1 MCKPAA
7 LYSRCS
13 DERNYGH
20 GAVVEEFTITYGA
33 VTHVGQVRTGNEDS
47 LLADNNV
54 FMVADGMGGHNAGE
68 VASLMAV
75 EHLREAASGIIAE
88 TDLVQA
94 LTHANEVIYAESMT
108 NHLHHGMG
116 TTLAA
121 MVVLDN
127 NSIVVAHV
135 GDSRVYM
142 WNEGSLTR
150 LSKDH
155 SYVQELVD
163 EGIVSIEEART
174 HPRRNI
180 VTRALGIDAEVDIEA
195 NTFPVTVGAWYVLCS
210 DGLVDEISD
219 ADIAK
224 VLERCTTPHEASQ
237 ALVDA
242 ANAAGGRDNITVIVV
257 STASPYAEVV
267 VPAEVPS
274 ASGTDDTDPAGVPV
288 VETPAPVPAPTPAK
302 KKFRFGPVL
311 FWSALGG
318 IVLAVLVV
326 FAAYGRTG
334 YFVSFQG
341 DDVVVLKGRPG
352 GVLWFNPTVEARTTL
367 TRSDLTEAFALEIT
381 GEPTFSESSAAQTY
395 VNGIRDEVQP
405 NTTTT
410 LPAIVTTT
418 MPSTSVL
425 STSTTSSTST
435 NLVK

>member
-7 LYSRCS
+7 LCLRCS

-75 EHLREAASGIIAE
+75 EQLREAAGSIIAE

-94 LTHANEVIYAESMT
+94 LEQANEVIYAESMT

-121 MVVLDN
+121 MVVLEN
-127 NSIVVAHV
+127 NTLVVAHV

-142 WNEGSLTR
+142 WNEGALSR

-180 VTRALGIDAEVDIEA
+180 VTRALGIDADVEVEA

-224 VLERCTTPHEASQ
+224 VLERCTSPHEAAQ

-257 STASPYAEVV
+257 STALPEAEVV
-267 VPAEVPS
+267 EPVEIPS
-274 ASGTDDTDPAGVPV
+274 SSGVDDTDPAGIPV
-288 VETPAPVPAPTPAK
+288 VEKATAASAPASAPAK

-367 TRSDLTEAFALEIT
+367 TRSDLSDELALEIA
-381 GEPTFSESSAAQTY
+381 GEPTFGESSAAQTY

-405 NTTTT
+405 NPTTT
-410 LPAIVTTT
+410 LPAVVTTT
-418 MPSTSVL
+418 TS
-425 STSTTSSTST
+425 STSTTSSTTST
-435 NLVK
+435 VVK

>member
-1 MCKPAA
+1 M
-7 LYSRCS
+7 
-13 DERNYGH
+13 
-20 GAVVEEFTITYGA
+20 EEFTITYGA

-68 VASLMAV
+68 IASLMAV
-75 EHLREAASGIIAE
+75 EQLREAAGSIIAE
-88 TDLVQA
+88 TDLVKA
-94 LTHANEVIYAESMT
+94 LESANEVIYAESMT

-142 WNEGSLTR
+142 WHEKALTR

-163 EGIVSIEEART
+163 EGIVSIDEART

-180 VTRALGIDAEVDIEA
+180 VTRALGIDAEVNVEA

-224 VLERCTTPHEASQ
+224 VLQRCTTPHEAAQ

-257 STASPYAEVV
+257 STASPHAEVV
-267 VPAEVPS
+267 VP
-274 ASGTDDTDPAGVPV
+274 
-288 VETPAPVPAPTPAK
+288 VEAPVSPITPPPPYSENDPVIVMRDAPAK

-311 FWSALGG
+311 FWSALVG

-334 YFVSFQG
+334 YFVGFQG

-367 TRSDLTEAFALEIT
+367 TRSDLTEDFALEIT

-418 MPSTSVL
+418 MPT
-425 STSTTSSTST
+425 TSTTSSTST
-435 NLVK
+435 TLVK

>member
-1 MCKPAA
+1 M
-7 LYSRCS
+7 
-13 DERNYGH
+13 
-20 GAVVEEFTITYGA
+20 EEFTITYGA

-94 LTHANEVIYAESMT
+94 LVHANEVIYAESMT

-127 NSIVVAHV
+127 NNIVVAHV

-142 WNEGSLTR
+142 WHEKALTR

-180 VTRALGIDAEVDIEA
+180 VTRALGIDAEVDVEA

-257 STASPYAEVV
+257 STAAPHAEVV
-267 VPAEVPS
+267 VPVEEPVSPITPPPPAS
-274 ASGTDDTDPAGVPV
+274 ANDPVITMR
-288 VETPAPVPAPTPAK
+288 ETPAK

-367 TRSDLTEAFALEIT
+367 TRSDLSDELALEIA

-405 NTTTT
+405 NPTTT

-418 MPSTSVL
+418 VPSTSVPST

-435 NLVK
+435 TLVK

>member
-1 MCKPAA
+1 
-7 LYSRCS
+7 
-13 DERNYGH
+13 
-20 GAVVEEFTITYGA
+20 
-33 VTHVGQVRTGNEDS
+33 VGQVRTGNEDS

-75 EHLREAASGIIAE
+75 EQLREAASGIIAE

-94 LTHANEVIYAESMT
+94 LESANEVIYAESMT

-121 MVVLDN
+121 MVVLEN
-127 NSIVVAHV
+127 NTLVVAHV

-142 WNEGSLTR
+142 WHEGALSR

-163 EGIVSIEEART
+163 EGIVSIDEART

-180 VTRALGIDAEVDIEA
+180 VTRALGIDADVEVEA

-224 VLERCTTPHEASQ
+224 VLERCTSPHEAAQ

-257 STASPYAEVV
+257 STASPDAEVV
-267 VPAEVPS
+267 VPVETPS
-274 ASGTDDTDPAGVPV
+274 SSGVDDTDPAGIPV
-288 VETPAPVPAPTPAK
+288 VEAPASATTAAPAK

-367 TRSDLTEAFALEIT
+367 TRSDLTDSLALEIA

-405 NTTTT
+405 NPTTT
-410 LPAIVTTT
+410 LPAVVTTT
-418 MPSTSVL
+418 S
-425 STSTTSSTST
+425 STSTTSSTTST
-435 NLVK
+435 VVE

>member
-1 MCKPAA
+1 MRCPAVSVDLHDSRLTSSA
-7 LYSRCS
+7 KNLSTLGRLGAMKSLYFQCAARSVL
-13 DERNYGH
+13 GL
-20 GAVVEEFTITYGA
+20 
-33 VTHVGQVRTGNEDS
+33 VRSGNEDS
-47 LLADNNV
+47 ALIGSQVIA
-54 FMVADGMGGHNAGE
+54 VADGMGGHNAGE

-75 EHLREAASGIIAE
+75 EQLREAAGSIIAE

-94 LTHANEVIYAESMT
+94 LEQANEVIYAESMT

-121 MVVLDN
+121 MVVLEN
-127 NSIVVAHV
+127 NTLVVAHV

-142 WNEGSLTR
+142 WNEGALSR

-180 VTRALGIDAEVDIEA
+180 VTRALGIDADVEVEA

-224 VLERCTTPHEASQ
+224 VLERCTSPHEAAQ

-257 STASPYAEVV
+257 STASPDAEVV
-267 VPAEVPS
+267 VPVEEPPS
-274 ASGTDDTDPAGVPV
+274 PISPPRDSDN
-288 VETPAPVPAPTPAK
+288 APVLVMRETPAK

-367 TRSDLTEAFALEIT
+367 TRSDLSDELALEIA

-405 NTTTT
+405 NPTTT
-410 LPAIVTTT
+410 LPAVVTTT
-418 MPSTSVL
+418 TS
-425 STSTTSSTST
+425 STSTTSSTTST
-435 NLVK
+435 VVE

>member
-1 MCKPAA
+1 M
-7 LYSRCS
+7 
-13 DERNYGH
+13 
-20 GAVVEEFTITYGA
+20 EEFTIAYGA
-33 VTHVGQVRTGNEDS
+33 VTHVGQVRTSNEDS

-75 EHLREAASGIIAE
+75 DHLREAASGIIAE

-94 LTHANEVIYAESMT
+94 LENANEVIYAESMT

-121 MVVLDN
+121 MVVLEN
-127 NSIVVAHV
+127 NTLVVAHV

-142 WNEGSLTR
+142 WHEGSLSR

-180 VTRALGIDAEVDIEA
+180 VTRALGIDANVEVEA

-224 VLERCTTPHEASQ
+224 VLERCTSPHEAAQ

-257 STASPYAEVV
+257 STASPDAEAVEPV
-267 VPAEVPS
+267 EAPASPIS
-274 ASGTDDTDPAGVPV
+274 PPRDSDN
-288 VETPAPVPAPTPAK
+288 APVIVMRETPAK

-318 IVLAVLVV
+318 ILLAVLVV

-334 YFVSFQG
+334 YLVSFQG

-367 TRSDLTEAFALEIT
+367 TRSDLTDALALEIA

-405 NTTTT
+405 NPTTT
-410 LPAIVTTT
+410 LPAVVTTT
-418 MPSTSVL
+418 TS
-425 STSTTSSTST
+425 STSTTSSTTST
-435 NLVK
+435 VVK

>member
-1 MCKPAA
+1 M
-7 LYSRCS
+7 
-13 DERNYGH
+13 
-20 GAVVEEFTITYGA
+20 EEFTITYGA

-94 LTHANEVIYAESMT
+94 LVHANEVIYAESMT

-127 NSIVVAHV
+127 NNIVVAHV

-142 WNEGSLTR
+142 WNEEALTR

-180 VTRALGIDAEVDIEA
+180 VTRALGIDAEVDVEA

-257 STASPYAEVV
+257 ATASPHAEPV
-267 VPAEVPS
+267 VPVEAPVSPTTPRPPRS
-274 ASGTDDTDPAGVPV
+274 ANDPVITMH
-288 VETPAPVPAPTPAK
+288 ETPAK
-302 KKFRFGPVL
+302 RKFRFGPVL

-367 TRSDLTEAFALEIT
+367 TRSDLSDELALEIA

-405 NTTTT
+405 NPTTT

-418 MPSTSVL
+418 VPSTSVPST

-435 NLVK
+435 TLVK

>member
-1 MCKPAA
+1 
-7 LYSRCS
+7 
-13 DERNYGH
+13 
-20 GAVVEEFTITYGA
+20 VEEFTITYGA
-33 VTHVGQVRTGNEDS
+33 VTHVGQVRTSNEDS

-75 EHLREAASGIIAE
+75 DHLREAASGIIAE

-94 LTHANEVIYAESMT
+94 LENANEVIYAESMT

-121 MVVLDN
+121 MVVLEN
-127 NSIVVAHV
+127 NNIVVAHV

-142 WNEGSLTR
+142 WHEGALSR

-180 VTRALGIDAEVDIEA
+180 VTRALGIDADVEVEA
-195 NTFPVTVGAWYVLCS
+195 NTFSVTVGAWYVLCS

-224 VLERCTTPHEASQ
+224 VLARCTSPHEASQ

-257 STASPYAEVV
+257 STASPDTEPV
-267 VPAEVPS
+267 VPVEVPS
-274 ASGTDDTDPAGVPV
+274 TSGADDTNPAGIPV
-288 VETPAPVPAPTPAK
+288 VEAATPAPASAPAK

-311 FWSALGG
+311 FWSALVG

-367 TRSDLTEAFALEIT
+367 TRSDLTDSLALEIA

-405 NTTTT
+405 NPTTT
-410 LPAIVTTT
+410 LPAVVTTT
-418 MPSTSVL
+418 SS
-425 STSTTSSTST
+425 STSTTSSTTST
-435 NLVK
+435 VVE

>member
-1 MCKPAA
+1 M
-7 LYSRCS
+7 
-13 DERNYGH
+13 
-20 GAVVEEFTITYGA
+20 EEFTIAYGA
-33 VTHVGQVRTGNEDS
+33 VTHVGQVRTSNEDS

-68 VASLMAV
+68 VASVMAV
-75 EHLREAASGIIAE
+75 DHLREAASGIIAE

-94 LTHANEVIYAESMT
+94 LEHANEVIYAESMT

-121 MVVLDN
+121 MVVLEN

-142 WNEGSLTR
+142 WHEGALSR

-163 EGIVSIEEART
+163 EGIVSIDEART

-180 VTRALGIDAEVDIEA
+180 VTRALGIDANVEVEA
-195 NTFPVTVGAWYVLCS
+195 NTFSVTVGAWYVLCS

-224 VLERCTTPHEASQ
+224 VLGRCTSPHEAAQ

-257 STASPYAEVV
+257 STASPDAEVV
-267 VPAEVPS
+267 VPVEEPPS
-274 ASGTDDTDPAGVPV
+274 PISPPRDSDN
-288 VETPAPVPAPTPAK
+288 APVLVMRETPAK

-367 TRSDLTEAFALEIT
+367 TRGDLTDSLALEIA

-405 NTTTT
+405 NPTTT
-410 LPAIVTTT
+410 LPAVVTTT
-418 MPSTSVL
+418 SS
-425 STSTTSSTST
+425 STSTTSSTTST
-435 NLVK
+435 VVE

>member
-1 MCKPAA
+1 M
-7 LYSRCS
+7 
-13 DERNYGH
+13 
-20 GAVVEEFTITYGA
+20 EEFTITYGA

-75 EHLREAASGIIAE
+75 EQLREAAGSIIAE

-94 LTHANEVIYAESMT
+94 LEQANEVIYAESMT

-121 MVVLDN
+121 MVVLEN
-127 NSIVVAHV
+127 NTLVVAHV
-135 GDSRVYM
+135 GDSRVYI
-142 WNEGSLTR
+142 WHEGSLSR

-180 VTRALGIDAEVDIEA
+180 VTRALGIDADVEVEA

-219 ADIAK
+219 ADIVK
-224 VLERCTTPHEASQ
+224 VLERCTSPHEAAQ

-257 STASPYAEVV
+257 STALPEAEVV
-267 VPAEVPS
+267 EPVEIPS
-274 ASGTDDTDPAGVPV
+274 SSGVDDTDPAGIPV
-288 VETPAPVPAPTPAK
+288 VEAVTPVTAAAPAK

-311 FWSALGG
+311 FWSALVG

-367 TRSDLTEAFALEIT
+367 TRSDLTDSLALEIA

-405 NTTTT
+405 NPTTT
-410 LPAIVTTT
+410 LPAVVTTT
-418 MPSTSVL
+418 SS
-425 STSTTSSTST
+425 STSTTSSTTST
-435 NLVK
+435 VVE

>member
-1 MCKPAA
+1 M
-7 LYSRCS
+7 
-13 DERNYGH
+13 
-20 GAVVEEFTITYGA
+20 EEFTITYGA

-75 EHLREAASGIIAE
+75 EQLREAAGSIIAE

-94 LTHANEVIYAESMT
+94 LEQANEVIYAESMT

-121 MVVLDN
+121 MVVLEN
-127 NSIVVAHV
+127 NTLVVAHV

-142 WNEGSLTR
+142 WNEGALSR

-180 VTRALGIDAEVDIEA
+180 VTRALGIDADVEVEA

-224 VLERCTTPHEASQ
+224 VLARCTSPHEASQ

-257 STASPYAEVV
+257 STASPDAEVV
-267 VPAEVPS
+267 VPVEVPS
-274 ASGTDDTDPAGVPV
+274 SSGVDDTDPAGIPV
-288 VETPAPVPAPTPAK
+288 VEKATTAAASAPAK
-302 KKFRFGPVL
+302 KKFRFGPVW

-367 TRSDLTEAFALEIT
+367 TRSDLSDELALEIA
-381 GEPTFSESSAAQTY
+381 GEPTFGESSAAQTY

-405 NTTTT
+405 NPTTT
-410 LPAIVTTT
+410 LPAVVTTT
-418 MPSTSVL
+418 S
-425 STSTTSSTST
+425 STSTTSSTTST
-435 NLVK
+435 VVE

>member
-1 MCKPAA
+1 M
-7 LYSRCS
+7 
-13 DERNYGH
+13 
-20 GAVVEEFTITYGA
+20 EEFTITYGA

-94 LTHANEVIYAESMT
+94 LVHANEVIYAESMT

-127 NSIVVAHV
+127 NNIVVAHV

-142 WNEGSLTR
+142 WHEKALTR

-180 VTRALGIDAEVDIEA
+180 VTRALGIDAEVDVEA

-257 STASPYAEVV
+257 STAAPHAEVV
-267 VPAEVPS
+267 VPVEEPVSPITPPPPDS
-274 ASGTDDTDPAGVPV
+274 ANAPV
-288 VETPAPVPAPTPAK
+288 ITMNETPATPAK

-367 TRSDLTEAFALEIT
+367 TRSDLSDELALEIA

-405 NTTTT
+405 NPTTT
-410 LPAIVTTT
+410 LPAVVTTT
-418 MPSTSVL
+418 TS
-425 STSTTSSTST
+425 STSTTSSTTST
-435 NLVK
+435 VVE

>member
-1 MCKPAA
+1 MWHEGA
-7 LYSRCS
+7 LS
-13 DERNYGH
+13 
-20 GAVVEEFTITYGA
+20 
-33 VTHVGQVRTGNEDS
+33 
-47 LLADNNV
+47 
-54 FMVADGMGGHNAGE
+54 
-68 VASLMAV
+68 
-75 EHLREAASGIIAE
+75 
-88 TDLVQA
+88 
-94 LTHANEVIYAESMT
+94 
-108 NHLHHGMG
+108 
-116 TTLAA
+116 
-121 MVVLDN
+121 
-127 NSIVVAHV
+127 
-135 GDSRVYM
+135 
-142 WNEGSLTR
+142 R

-180 VTRALGIDAEVDIEA
+180 VTRALGIDADVEVEA

-224 VLERCTTPHEASQ
+224 VLERCTSPHEAAQ

-257 STASPYAEVV
+257 STALPEAEVV
-267 VPAEVPS
+267 EPVGEPS
-274 ASGTDDTDPAGVPV
+274 SSGVDDTDPAGIPV
-288 VETPAPVPAPTPAK
+288 VEKATAASAPASAPAK

-318 IVLAVLVV
+318 ILLAVLVV

-367 TRSDLTEAFALEIT
+367 TRSDLSDELALEIA
-381 GEPTFSESSAAQTY
+381 GEPTFGESSAAQTY

-405 NTTTT
+405 NPTTT
-410 LPAIVTTT
+410 LPAVATTT
-418 MPSTSVL
+418 SS
-425 STSTTSSTST
+425 STSTTSSTTST
-435 NLVK
+435 VVE

>member
-1 MCKPAA
+1 
-7 LYSRCS
+7 
-13 DERNYGH
+13 
-20 GAVVEEFTITYGA
+20 VEEFTITYGA

-68 VASLMAV
+68 VASVMAV
-75 EHLREAASGIIAE
+75 DHLREAASGIIAE

-94 LTHANEVIYAESMT
+94 LEHANEVIYAESMT

-127 NSIVVAHV
+127 NNIVVAHV

-142 WNEGSLTR
+142 WHEKALTR

-180 VTRALGIDAEVDIEA
+180 VTRALGIDAEVDVEA

-257 STASPYAEVV
+257 STAAPHAEVV
-267 VPAEVPS
+267 VPVEEPVSPITPPPPAS
-274 ASGTDDTDPAGVPV
+274 ANDPVITMR
-288 VETPAPVPAPTPAK
+288 ETPAK

-367 TRSDLTEAFALEIT
+367 TRSDLSDELALEIA

-418 MPSTSVL
+418 MPSTS
-425 STSTTSSTST
+425 TTSSTST
-435 NLVK
+435 TLAK

>member
-1 MCKPAA
+1 
-7 LYSRCS
+7 
-13 DERNYGH
+13 
-20 GAVVEEFTITYGA
+20 
-33 VTHVGQVRTGNEDS
+33 
-47 LLADNNV
+47 
-54 FMVADGMGGHNAGE
+54 
-68 VASLMAV
+68 
-75 EHLREAASGIIAE
+75 
-88 TDLVQA
+88 
-94 LTHANEVIYAESMT
+94 
-108 NHLHHGMG
+108 
-116 TTLAA
+116 
-121 MVVLDN
+121 
-127 NSIVVAHV
+127 
-135 GDSRVYM
+135 
-142 WNEGSLTR
+142 
-150 LSKDH
+150 
-155 SYVQELVD
+155 VQELVD

-180 VTRALGIDAEVDIEA
+180 VTRALGIDADVEVEA

-224 VLERCTTPHEASQ
+224 VLERCTSPHEAAQ

-257 STASPYAEVV
+257 STALPEAEVV
-267 VPAEVPS
+267 EPVEIPS
-274 ASGTDDTDPAGVPV
+274 SSGVDDTDPAGVPV
-288 VETPAPVPAPTPAK
+288 VETPAPAAAAVAAPAK

-367 TRSDLTEAFALEIT
+367 TRSDLSDELALEIA

-405 NTTTT
+405 NPTTT
-410 LPAIVTTT
+410 LPAVVTTT
-418 MPSTSVL
+418 TS
-425 STSTTSSTST
+425 STSTTSSTTST
-435 NLVK
+435 VVE

>member
-1 MCKPAA
+1 M
-7 LYSRCS
+7 
-13 DERNYGH
+13 
-20 GAVVEEFTITYGA
+20 EEFTITYGA

-94 LTHANEVIYAESMT
+94 LVHANEVIYAESMT

-127 NSIVVAHV
+127 NNIVVAHV

-142 WNEGSLTR
+142 WHEKALTR

-163 EGIVSIEEART
+163 EGIVSIDEART

-180 VTRALGIDAEVDIEA
+180 VTRALGIDAEVDVEA

-257 STASPYAEVV
+257 STAAPHAEVV
-267 VPAEVPS
+267 VP
-274 ASGTDDTDPAGVPV
+274 
-288 VETPAPVPAPTPAK
+288 VEAPVSPITPPPPYSENDPVIVMRETPAK
-302 KKFRFGPVL
+302 KKIRFGPVL
-311 FWSALGG
+311 FWSALVG

-326 FAAYGRTG
+326 FAAFGRTG

-367 TRSDLTEAFALEIT
+367 TRSDLSDELALEIA

-405 NTTTT
+405 NPTTT

-418 MPSTSVL
+418 VPSTSVPST

-435 NLVK
+435 TLAK

>member
-1 MCKPAA
+1 
-7 LYSRCS
+7 
-13 DERNYGH
+13 
-20 GAVVEEFTITYGA
+20 VEEFTITYGA
-33 VTHVGQVRTGNEDS
+33 VTHVGQVRTSNEDS

-68 VASLMAV
+68 VASVMAV
-75 EHLREAASGIIAE
+75 DHLREAASGIIAE

-94 LTHANEVIYAESMT
+94 LEHANEVIYAESMT

-121 MVVLDN
+121 MVVLEN

-142 WNEGSLTR
+142 WHEGALSR

-180 VTRALGIDAEVDIEA
+180 VTRALGIDANVEVEA
-195 NTFPVTVGAWYVLCS
+195 NTFSVTVGAWYVLCS

-224 VLERCTTPHEASQ
+224 VLGRCTSPHEAAQ

-257 STASPYAEVV
+257 STASPDAEVV
-267 VPAEVPS
+267 VPVEEPPS
-274 ASGTDDTDPAGVPV
+274 PISPPRDSDN
-288 VETPAPVPAPTPAK
+288 APVLVMRETPAK

-367 TRSDLTEAFALEIT
+367 TRSDLTDSLALEIA

-405 NTTTT
+405 NPTTT
-410 LPAIVTTT
+410 LPAVVTTT
-418 MPSTSVL
+418 SS
-425 STSTTSSTST
+425 STSTTSSTTST
-435 NLVK
+435 VVE

>member
-1 MCKPAA
+1 M
-7 LYSRCS
+7 
-13 DERNYGH
+13 
-20 GAVVEEFTITYGA
+20 EEFTIAYGA

-75 EHLREAASGIIAE
+75 EQLREAASGIIAE

-94 LTHANEVIYAESMT
+94 LESANEVIYAESMT

-121 MVVLDN
+121 MVVLEN
-127 NSIVVAHV
+127 NTLVVAHV

-142 WNEGSLTR
+142 WHEGALSR

-163 EGIVSIEEART
+163 EGIVSIDEART

-180 VTRALGIDAEVDIEA
+180 VTRALGIDADVEVEA

-224 VLERCTTPHEASQ
+224 VLERCTSPHEAAQ

-257 STASPYAEVV
+257 STASPDAEVV
-267 VPAEVPS
+267 VPVETPS
-274 ASGTDDTDPAGVPV
+274 SSGVDDTDPAGIPV
-288 VETPAPVPAPTPAK
+288 VEAPASATTAAPAK

-367 TRSDLTEAFALEIT
+367 TRSDLTDSLALEIA

-405 NTTTT
+405 NPTTT
-410 LPAIVTTT
+410 LPAVVTTT
-418 MPSTSVL
+418 S
-425 STSTTSSTST
+425 STSTTSSTTST
-435 NLVK
+435 VVE

>member
-1 MCKPAA
+1 M
-7 LYSRCS
+7 
-13 DERNYGH
+13 
-20 GAVVEEFTITYGA
+20 
-33 VTHVGQVRTGNEDS
+33 
-47 LLADNNV
+47 
-54 FMVADGMGGHNAGE
+54 
-68 VASLMAV
+68 
-75 EHLREAASGIIAE
+75 
-88 TDLVQA
+88 
-94 LTHANEVIYAESMT
+94 
-108 NHLHHGMG
+108 
-116 TTLAA
+116 
-121 MVVLDN
+121 
-127 NSIVVAHV
+127 
-135 GDSRVYM
+135 
-142 WNEGSLTR
+142 
-150 LSKDH
+150 
-155 SYVQELVD
+155 
-163 EGIVSIEEART
+163 
-174 HPRRNI
+174 
-180 VTRALGIDAEVDIEA
+180 TRALGIDAEVDIEA

-257 STASPYAEVV
+257 STASPHAEVV

-288 VETPAPVPAPTPAK
+288 VETPAAVPAPTPTPAK

-367 TRSDLTEAFALEIT
+367 TRSDLSDELALEIT

-418 MPSTSVL
+418 VPST

-435 NLVK
+435 TLVK

>member
-1 MCKPAA
+1 M
-7 LYSRCS
+7 
-13 DERNYGH
+13 
-20 GAVVEEFTITYGA
+20 EEFTITYGA

-75 EHLREAASGIIAE
+75 EHLREAASGIIAK

-94 LTHANEVIYAESMT
+94 LVHANEVIYAESMT

-127 NSIVVAHV
+127 NNIVVAHV

-142 WNEGSLTR
+142 WHEKALTR

-180 VTRALGIDAEVDIEA
+180 VTRALGIDAEVDVEA

-257 STASPYAEVV
+257 STAAPHAEVV
-267 VPAEVPS
+267 VPVEEPVSPITPPPPAS
-274 ASGTDDTDPAGVPV
+274 ANDPVITMR
-288 VETPAPVPAPTPAK
+288 ETPAK

-367 TRSDLTEAFALEIT
+367 TRSDLSDELALEIT

-405 NTTTT
+405 NPTTT

-418 MPSTSVL
+418 VPSTSVPST

-435 NLVK
+435 TLVK

>member
-1 MCKPAA
+1 
-7 LYSRCS
+7 
-13 DERNYGH
+13 
-20 GAVVEEFTITYGA
+20 VEEFTITYGA
-33 VTHVGQVRTGNEDS
+33 VTHVGQVRTSNEDS

-75 EHLREAASGIIAE
+75 DHLREAASGIIAE

-94 LTHANEVIYAESMT
+94 LENANEVIYAESMT

-121 MVVLDN
+121 MVVLEN
-127 NSIVVAHV
+127 NNIVVAHV

-142 WNEGSLTR
+142 WHEGALSR

-180 VTRALGIDAEVDIEA
+180 VTRALGIDADVEIEA

-224 VLERCTTPHEASQ
+224 VLARCTSPHEASQ

-257 STASPYAEVV
+257 STASPDAEVRV
-267 VPAEVPS
+267 HVEVPS
-274 ASGTDDTDPAGVPV
+274 TSGADDTNPAGIPV
-288 VETPAPVPAPTPAK
+288 VEAATPAPASAPAK

-311 FWSALGG
+311 FWSALVG

-367 TRSDLTEAFALEIT
+367 TRSDLTDSLALEIA

-405 NTTTT
+405 NPTTT
-410 LPAIVTTT
+410 LPAVVTTT
-418 MPSTSVL
+418 SS
-425 STSTTSSTST
+425 STSTTSSTTST
-435 NLVK
+435 VVK

>member
-1 MCKPAA
+1 M
-7 LYSRCS
+7 
-13 DERNYGH
+13 
-20 GAVVEEFTITYGA
+20 EEFTITYGA

-94 LTHANEVIYAESMT
+94 LVHANEVIYAESMT

-127 NSIVVAHV
+127 NNIVVAHV

-142 WNEGSLTR
+142 WHEKALTR

-180 VTRALGIDAEVDIEA
+180 VTRALGIDAEVDVEA

-257 STASPYAEVV
+257 STAAPHAEPV
-267 VPAEVPS
+267 VPVEE
-274 ASGTDDTDPAGVPV
+274 PV
-288 VETPAPVPAPTPAK
+288 SPITPPPTHSENAPVIVMNETPAK

-367 TRSDLTEAFALEIT
+367 TRSDLTEALALEIA

-405 NTTTT
+405 NPTTT

-418 MPSTSVL
+418 MPT
-425 STSTTSSTST
+425 TSTTSSTST
-435 NLVK
+435 TLVK

>member
-1 MCKPAA
+1 M
-7 LYSRCS
+7 
-13 DERNYGH
+13 
-20 GAVVEEFTITYGA
+20 EEFTITYGA

-75 EHLREAASGIIAE
+75 EQLREAASGIIAE

-94 LTHANEVIYAESMT
+94 LVHANEVIYAESMT

-127 NSIVVAHV
+127 NNIVVAHV

-142 WNEGSLTR
+142 WHEKALTR

-180 VTRALGIDAEVDIEA
+180 VTRALGIDAEVDVEA

-257 STASPYAEVV
+257 STAAPHAEVV
-267 VPAEVPS
+267 VPVEEPVSPITPPPPAS
-274 ASGTDDTDPAGVPV
+274 ANDPVITMR
-288 VETPAPVPAPTPAK
+288 ETPAK

-367 TRSDLTEAFALEIT
+367 TRSDLSDELALEIA

-418 MPSTSVL
+418 MPSTS
-425 STSTTSSTST
+425 TTSSTST
-435 NLVK
+435 TLAK

>member
-1 MCKPAA
+1 
-7 LYSRCS
+7 
-13 DERNYGH
+13 
-20 GAVVEEFTITYGA
+20 VEEFTITYGA

-94 LTHANEVIYAESMT
+94 LVHANEVIYAESMT

-127 NSIVVAHV
+127 NNIVVAHV

-142 WNEGSLTR
+142 WHEKALTR

-180 VTRALGIDAEVDIEA
+180 VTRALGIDAEVDVEA

-257 STASPYAEVV
+257 STAAPHAEVV
-267 VPAEVPS
+267 VPVEEPVSPITPPPPAS
-274 ASGTDDTDPAGVPV
+274 ANDPVITMR
-288 VETPAPVPAPTPAK
+288 ETPAK

-367 TRSDLTEAFALEIT
+367 TRSDLSDELALEIA

-418 MPSTSVL
+418 MPSTS
-425 STSTTSSTST
+425 TTSSTST
-435 NLVK
+435 TLAK

>member
-1 MCKPAA
+1 
-7 LYSRCS
+7 
-13 DERNYGH
+13 
-20 GAVVEEFTITYGA
+20 
-33 VTHVGQVRTGNEDS
+33 
-47 LLADNNV
+47 
-54 FMVADGMGGHNAGE
+54 MVADGMGGHNAGE

-94 LTHANEVIYAESMT
+94 LESANEVIYAESMT

-127 NSIVVAHV
+127 NNIVVAHV

-142 WNEGSLTR
+142 WHEKALTR

-180 VTRALGIDAEVDIEA
+180 VTRALGIDAEVDVEA

-257 STASPYAEVV
+257 STAAPHAEVV
-267 VPAEVPS
+267 VPVEEPVSPITPPPPAS
-274 ASGTDDTDPAGVPV
+274 ANDPVITMR
-288 VETPAPVPAPTPAK
+288 ETPAK

-367 TRSDLTEAFALEIT
+367 TRSDLSDELALEIA

-405 NTTTT
+405 NPTTT

-418 MPSTSVL
+418 VPSTSVPST

-435 NLVK
+435 TLVK

>member
-1 MCKPAA
+1 M
-7 LYSRCS
+7 
-13 DERNYGH
+13 
-20 GAVVEEFTITYGA
+20 EEFTIAYGA
-33 VTHVGQVRTGNEDS
+33 VTHVGQVRTSNEDS

-68 VASLMAV
+68 VASVMAV
-75 EHLREAASGIIAE
+75 DHLREAASGIIAE

-94 LTHANEVIYAESMT
+94 LEHANEVIYAESMT

-121 MVVLDN
+121 MVVLEN

-142 WNEGSLTR
+142 WHEGALSR

-180 VTRALGIDAEVDIEA
+180 VTRALGIDANVEVEA
-195 NTFPVTVGAWYVLCS
+195 NTFSVTVGAWYVLCS

-224 VLERCTTPHEASQ
+224 VLGRCTSPHEAAQ

-257 STASPYAEVV
+257 STASPDAEVV
-267 VPAEVPS
+267 VPVEEPPS
-274 ASGTDDTDPAGVPV
+274 PISPPRDSDN
-288 VETPAPVPAPTPAK
+288 APVLVMRETPAK

-367 TRSDLTEAFALEIT
+367 TRGDLTDSLALEIA

-405 NTTTT
+405 NPTTT
-410 LPAIVTTT
+410 LPAVVTTT
-418 MPSTSVL
+418 SS
-425 STSTTSSTST
+425 STSTTSSTTST
-435 NLVK
+435 VVE

>member
-1 MCKPAA
+1 
-7 LYSRCS
+7 
-13 DERNYGH
+13 
-20 GAVVEEFTITYGA
+20 
-33 VTHVGQVRTGNEDS
+33 
-47 LLADNNV
+47 
-54 FMVADGMGGHNAGE
+54 
-68 VASLMAV
+68 
-75 EHLREAASGIIAE
+75 
-88 TDLVQA
+88 
-94 LTHANEVIYAESMT
+94 
-108 NHLHHGMG
+108 
-116 TTLAA
+116 
-121 MVVLDN
+121 
-127 NSIVVAHV
+127 
-135 GDSRVYM
+135 
-142 WNEGSLTR
+142 
-150 LSKDH
+150 
-155 SYVQELVD
+155 
-163 EGIVSIEEART
+163 
-174 HPRRNI
+174 
-180 VTRALGIDAEVDIEA
+180 
-195 NTFPVTVGAWYVLCS
+195 VGAWYVLCS

-257 STASPYAEVV
+257 STAAPHAEVV
-267 VPAEVPS
+267 VPVEE
-274 ASGTDDTDPAGVPV
+274 PV
-288 VETPAPVPAPTPAK
+288 SPITPPPPHSENAPVIVMNETPAAAAPAK

-367 TRSDLTEAFALEIT
+367 TRSDLSDELALEIA

-405 NTTTT
+405 NPTTT

-418 MPSTSVL
+418 VPSTSVPST

-435 NLVK
+435 TLAK

>member
-1 MCKPAA
+1 M
-7 LYSRCS
+7 
-13 DERNYGH
+13 
-20 GAVVEEFTITYGA
+20 EEFTITYGA
-33 VTHVGQVRTGNEDS
+33 ITHVGQVRTGNEDS

-75 EHLREAASGIIAE
+75 NHLREAASGIIAE

-94 LTHANEVIYAESMT
+94 LVNANEVIYAESMT

-127 NSIVVAHV
+127 NNIVVAHV
-135 GDSRVYM
+135 GDSRVYL
-142 WNEGSLTR
+142 WHEQALTR

-163 EGIVSIEEART
+163 EGIVSIDEART

-180 VTRALGIDAEVDIEA
+180 VTRALGIDAEVNVEA

-219 ADIAK
+219 TDIAK

-257 STASPYAEVV
+257 STASPHAEVV
-267 VPAEVPS
+267 MPVEEPASPLS
-274 ASGTDDTDPAGVPV
+274 IPHDT
-288 VETPAPVPAPTPAK
+288 ENAPVLVMNEAPAK

-367 TRSDLTEAFALEIT
+367 TRSDLSDELALEIA

-405 NTTTT
+405 NPTTT

-418 MPSTSVL
+418 TSI
-425 STSTTSSTST
+425 TSTTSSTTST
-435 NLVK
+435 VAE

>member
-1 MCKPAA
+1 M
-7 LYSRCS
+7 
-13 DERNYGH
+13 
-20 GAVVEEFTITYGA
+20 EEFTITYGA

-75 EHLREAASGIIAE
+75 EQLREAASGIIAE

-94 LTHANEVIYAESMT
+94 LEDANEVIYAESMT

-121 MVVLDN
+121 MVVLEN
-127 NSIVVAHV
+127 NTLVVAHV

-142 WNEGSLTR
+142 WHEGALSR

-180 VTRALGIDAEVDIEA
+180 VTRALGIDANVEVEA

-224 VLERCTTPHEASQ
+224 VLGRCTSPHEAAQ

-257 STASPYAEVV
+257 STASPDAEVV
-267 VPAEVPS
+267 VPVEEPPS
-274 ASGTDDTDPAGVPV
+274 PISPPRDSDNAPV
-288 VETPAPVPAPTPAK
+288 LVMRETPEK

-311 FWSALGG
+311 FWSALVG

-367 TRSDLTEAFALEIT
+367 TRGDLTDSLALEIA

-405 NTTTT
+405 NPTTT
-410 LPAIVTTT
+410 LPAVVTTT
-418 MPSTSVL
+418 SS
-425 STSTTSSTST
+425 STSTTSSTTST
-435 NLVK
+435 VVK

>member
-1 MCKPAA
+1 
-7 LYSRCS
+7 
-13 DERNYGH
+13 
-20 GAVVEEFTITYGA
+20 VEEFTITYGA
-33 VTHVGQVRTGNEDS
+33 VTHVGQVRTSNEDS

-75 EHLREAASGIIAE
+75 DHLREAASGIIAE

-94 LTHANEVIYAESMT
+94 LENANEVIYAESMT

-121 MVVLDN
+121 MVVLEN
-127 NSIVVAHV
+127 NNIVVAHV

-142 WNEGSLTR
+142 WHEGALSR

-180 VTRALGIDAEVDIEA
+180 VTRALGIDADVEIEA

-224 VLERCTTPHEASQ
+224 VLARCTSPHEASQ

-257 STASPYAEVV
+257 STASPDAEVRV
-267 VPAEVPS
+267 HVEVPS
-274 ASGTDDTDPAGVPV
+274 TSGADDTNPAGIPV
-288 VETPAPVPAPTPAK
+288 VEAATPAPASAPAK

-311 FWSALGG
+311 FWSALVG
-318 IVLAVLVV
+318 ILLAVVVV

-367 TRSDLTEAFALEIT
+367 TRSDLTDSLALEIA

-405 NTTTT
+405 NPTTT
-410 LPAIVTTT
+410 LPAVVTTT
-418 MPSTSVL
+418 SS
-425 STSTTSSTST
+425 STSTTSSTTST
-435 NLVK
+435 VVK

>member
-1 MCKPAA
+1 M
-7 LYSRCS
+7 
-13 DERNYGH
+13 
-20 GAVVEEFTITYGA
+20 EEFTITYGA

-75 EHLREAASGIIAE
+75 EQLREAAGSIIAE

-94 LTHANEVIYAESMT
+94 LESANEVIYAESMT

-121 MVVLDN
+121 MVVLEN
-127 NSIVVAHV
+127 NTLVVAHV

-142 WNEGSLTR
+142 WHEGALSR

-180 VTRALGIDAEVDIEA
+180 VTRALGIDANVEVEA

-224 VLERCTTPHEASQ
+224 VLERCTSPHEAAQ

-257 STASPYAEVV
+257 STALPEAEVV
-267 VPAEVPS
+267 EPVEIPS
-274 ASGTDDTDPAGVPV
+274 SSGVDDTDPAGIPV
-288 VETPAPVPAPTPAK
+288 VETPASATTAAPAK

-352 GVLWFNPTVEARTTL
+352 GVLWFNPTIEARTTL
-367 TRSDLTEAFALEIT
+367 TRSDLSDELALEIA
-381 GEPTFSESSAAQTY
+381 GEPTFGESSAAQTY

-405 NTTTT
+405 NPTTT
-410 LPAIVTTT
+410 LPAVVTTT
-418 MPSTSVL
+418 TS
-425 STSTTSSTST
+425 STSTTSSTTST
-435 NLVK
+435 VVE

>member
-1 MCKPAA
+1 M
-7 LYSRCS
+7 
-13 DERNYGH
+13 
-20 GAVVEEFTITYGA
+20 EEFTITYGA

-75 EHLREAASGIIAE
+75 EQLREAASGIIAE

-94 LTHANEVIYAESMT
+94 LVHANEVIYAESMT

-127 NSIVVAHV
+127 NNIVVAHV

-142 WNEGSLTR
+142 WHEKALTR

-180 VTRALGIDAEVDIEA
+180 VTRALGIDTEVDVEA

-224 VLERCTTPHEASQ
+224 VLGRCTSPHEAAQ

-257 STASPYAEVV
+257 STAAPHAEVV
-267 VPAEVPS
+267 VPVEEPVSPITPPPPDS
-274 ASGTDDTDPAGVPV
+274 AN
-288 VETPAPVPAPTPAK
+288 APVITMNETPAK

-367 TRSDLTEAFALEIT
+367 TRSDLSDELALEIA

-405 NTTTT
+405 NPTTT

-418 MPSTSVL
+418 VPSTSVPST

-435 NLVK
+435 TLVK

>member
-1 MCKPAA
+1 M
-7 LYSRCS
+7 
-13 DERNYGH
+13 
-20 GAVVEEFTITYGA
+20 EEFTITYGA

-94 LTHANEVIYAESMT
+94 LVHANEVIYAESMT

-142 WNEGSLTR
+142 WYEKALTR

-195 NTFPVTVGAWYVLCS
+195 NTFPVTVSAWYVLCS

-257 STASPYAEVV
+257 STASPHAEVV
-267 VPAEVPS
+267 IPEEVPS
-274 ASGTDDTDPAGVPV
+274 ASGTDDTDPTEIPV
-288 VETPAPVPAPTPAK
+288 VETPAPTADATAAPTPAK

-311 FWSALGG
+311 FWSALVG
-318 IVLAVLVV
+318 ILLTVLVV

-341 DDVVVLKGRPG
+341 DNVVVLKGRPG

-367 TRSDLTEAFALEIT
+367 TRSNLTEALALEIA

-405 NTTTT
+405 NPTTT

-418 MPSTSVL
+418 TP

-435 NLVK
+435 TLAK

>member
-1 MCKPAA
+1 VCKPAA
-7 LYSRCS
+7 LYLRCS
-13 DERNYGH
+13 DERNDGH

-75 EHLREAASGIIAE
+75 EHLREAAGSIIAE

-94 LTHANEVIYAESMT
+94 LVHANEVIYAESMT

-121 MVVLDN
+121 MVVLE
-127 NSIVVAHV
+127 NSTIVVAHV
-135 GDSRVYM
+135 GDSRVYL
-142 WNEGSLTR
+142 WNEGALSR

-180 VTRALGIDAEVDIEA
+180 VTRALGIDADVEVEA

-224 VLERCTTPHEASQ
+224 VLERCTSPHEAAQ

-257 STASPYAEVV
+257 STASPDAEVV
-267 VPAEVPS
+267 EPVEVPS
-274 ASGTDDTDPAGVPV
+274 SSGADDTDPAGIPV
-288 VETPAPVPAPTPAK
+288 VEAATAAEETSPAK

-318 IVLAVLVV
+318 ILLAVLVV

-367 TRSDLTEAFALEIT
+367 TRSDLTDSLALEIA

-405 NTTTT
+405 NPTTT
-410 LPAIVTTT
+410 LPAVVTTT
-418 MPSTSVL
+418 TS
-425 STSTTSSTST
+425 STSTTSSTTST
-435 NLVK
+435 VVK

>member
-1 MCKPAA
+1 M
-7 LYSRCS
+7 
-13 DERNYGH
+13 
-20 GAVVEEFTITYGA
+20 EEFTITYGA

-94 LTHANEVIYAESMT
+94 LVHANEVIYAESMT

-127 NSIVVAHV
+127 NNIVVAHV

-142 WNEGSLTR
+142 WHEKALTR

-163 EGIVSIEEART
+163 EGVVSIEEART

-180 VTRALGIDAEVDIEA
+180 VTRALGIDAEVDVEA

-257 STASPYAEVV
+257 STASPHAEPV
-267 VPAEVPS
+267 VP
-274 ASGTDDTDPAGVPV
+274 
-288 VETPAPVPAPTPAK
+288 VEAPVSPTTPRPPRSENDPVITMHETPAK

-311 FWSALGG
+311 FWSALVG

-334 YFVSFQG
+334 YFVGFQG

-367 TRSDLTEAFALEIT
+367 TRSDLNEAFALEIT

-418 MPSTSVL
+418 TP

-435 NLVK
+435 TLVK

>member
-1 MCKPAA
+1 
-7 LYSRCS
+7 
-13 DERNYGH
+13 
-20 GAVVEEFTITYGA
+20 VEEFTITYGA
-33 VTHVGQVRTGNEDS
+33 VTHVGQVRTSNEDS

-75 EHLREAASGIIAE
+75 EQLREAASGIIAE

-94 LTHANEVIYAESMT
+94 LESANEVIYAESMT

-121 MVVLDN
+121 MVVLEN
-127 NSIVVAHV
+127 NTLVVAHV

-142 WNEGSLTR
+142 WHEGALSR

-180 VTRALGIDAEVDIEA
+180 VTRALGIDADVEVEA

-224 VLERCTTPHEASQ
+224 VLERCTSPHEAAQ

-257 STASPYAEVV
+257 STASPDAEVQV
-267 VPAEVPS
+267 HVEVPS
-274 ASGTDDTDPAGVPV
+274 TSGADDTNPAGIPV
-288 VETPAPVPAPTPAK
+288 VEAATPAPASAPAK

-311 FWSALGG
+311 FWSALVG

-367 TRSDLTEAFALEIT
+367 TRSDLTDSLALEIA

-405 NTTTT
+405 NPTTT
-410 LPAIVTTT
+410 LPAVVTTT
-418 MPSTSVL
+418 SS
-425 STSTTSSTST
+425 STSTTSSTTST
-435 NLVK
+435 VVK

>member
-1 MCKPAA
+1 M
-7 LYSRCS
+7 
-13 DERNYGH
+13 
-20 GAVVEEFTITYGA
+20 EEFTITYGA

-68 VASLMAV
+68 IASLMAV
-75 EHLREAASGIIAE
+75 EQLREAAGSIIAE
-88 TDLVQA
+88 TDLVKA
-94 LTHANEVIYAESMT
+94 LESANEVIYAESMT

-142 WNEGSLTR
+142 WHDKALTR

-163 EGIVSIEEART
+163 EGIVSIDEART

-180 VTRALGIDAEVDIEA
+180 VTRALGIDAEVDVEA

-224 VLERCTTPHEASQ
+224 VLQRCTTPHEAAQ

-257 STASPYAEVV
+257 STASPHAEPV
-267 VPAEVPS
+267 VP
-274 ASGTDDTDPAGVPV
+274 
-288 VETPAPVPAPTPAK
+288 VEAPVSPITPPPPYSENDPVIVMRETPAK
-302 KKFRFGPVL
+302 KKFRCGPVL
-311 FWSALGG
+311 FWSALVG

-334 YFVSFQG
+334 YFVGFQG

-418 MPSTSVL
+418 TP

-435 NLVK
+435 TLVK